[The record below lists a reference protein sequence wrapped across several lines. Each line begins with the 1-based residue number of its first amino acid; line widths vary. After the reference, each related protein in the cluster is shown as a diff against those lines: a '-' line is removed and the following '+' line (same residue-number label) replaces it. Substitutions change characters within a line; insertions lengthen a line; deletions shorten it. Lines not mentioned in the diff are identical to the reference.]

1 MKMLR
6 YMNFKPCNYFPIT
19 WGKSELQE
27 DNYLP
32 IIVLES
38 VFNSGLYDKEQSR
51 GLFRNSSTKVWTGL
65 EKHRSCPIP
74 KFVLLLIVLRGET
87 SEG

>member
-6 YMNFKPCNYFPIT
+6 YMNFKPWNYFTIT

-27 DNYLP
+27 DHYLP

-38 VFNSGLYDKEQSR
+38 VFNSGLDVKEQSR
-51 GLFRNSSTKVWTGL
+51 GLFRNRSTKSGL
-65 EKHRSCPIP
+65 DWRSIDL
-74 KFVLLLIVLRGET
+74 VLSPSLFFC
-87 SEG
+87 